1 MANILCIAQFISK
14 QGREEELYKA
24 LLTLLEP
31 TRAEPGCI
39 SYNLHQNV
47 ENSSIFTMT
56 ECFESKEAF
65 DFHSTQPYLQY
76 FREQAK
82 NAIES
87 VSLTLGTKL

>member
-1 MANILCIAQFISK
+1 MANFLCIAQFTSK
-14 QGREEELYKA
+14 PGKEEELYKA

-65 DFHSTQPYLQY
+65 EFHSVQPYLQH
-76 FREQAK
+76 FRKKAEHSM
-82 NAIES
+82 ES
-87 VSLTLGTKL
+87 VTLTLGTKL

>member
-1 MANILCIAQFISK
+1 MANFLCIAQFISQPGK
-14 QGREEELYKA
+14 EEELYQA

-65 DFHSTQPYLQY
+65 DFHSTQPYLQH
-76 FREQAK
+76 FRERAK

-87 VSLTLGTKL
+87 VTLTLGTKL